1 MPYYVM
7 LTKLT
12 NEGRKTMMKNPG
24 RIWEVNKE
32 VEDMGAK
39 ILSQYAL
46 LGEYD
51 FVNILEAPNNTVVA
65 RVAASLGSR
74 GTLQPLTMSA
84 ITIEELVKEVQ
95 MAKALED

>member
-1 MPYYVM
+1 MPYYIM

-12 NEGRKTMMKNPG
+12 DHGRKTIMNNPG

-39 ILSQYAL
+39 ILAQYAV

-51 FVNILEAPNNTVVA
+51 FVNILEAANNTVIA

-84 ITIEELVKEVQ
+84 ITIEDLIKEIQ
-95 MAKALED
+95 TAKAIER

>member
-12 NEGRKTMMKNPG
+12 DHGRKTMMNNPG

-39 ILSQYAL
+39 ILTQYAV

-51 FVNILEAPNNTVVA
+51 FINILEAANNTVIA

-84 ITIEELVKEVQ
+84 ITIEDLIKEIQ
-95 MAKALED
+95 TAKAIDR

>member
-1 MPYYVM
+1 MPYYMM
-7 LTKLT
+7 LTTLT
-12 NEGRKTMMKNPG
+12 DVGRKTIMKNPG

-39 ILSQYAL
+39 IISQFAL

-51 FVNILEAPNNTVVA
+51 FVNILEAPSNTVIA

-74 GTLQPLTMSA
+74 GTMTPLTLSA
-84 ITIEELVKEVQ
+84 ITIEDLVKEIQ
-95 MAKALED
+95 MAKAIDQ